1 MSLPT
6 ENHWTFD
13 KRVPLALV
21 FTIVVQTGCF
31 VWWAATASASL
42 AQVVKDTV
50 ALSERVA
57 RVEMIGP
64 PLSERLI
71 RVETILSTQQDVLQ
85 QILSE
90 VRRSPNE

>member
-1 MSLPT
+1 MSLPSD
-6 ENHWTFD
+6 NHWTLD
-13 KRVPLALV
+13 KRVPLVLIFA
-21 FTIVVQTGCF
+21 IVIQTGGF
-31 VWWAATASASL
+31 VWWAATTSASL